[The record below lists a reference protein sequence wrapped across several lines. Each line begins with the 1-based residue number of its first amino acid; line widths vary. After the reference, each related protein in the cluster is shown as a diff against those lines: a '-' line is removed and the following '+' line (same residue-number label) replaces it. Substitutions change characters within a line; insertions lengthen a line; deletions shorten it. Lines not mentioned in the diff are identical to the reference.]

1 MTAWLDTLTYDP
13 ACWAAAG
20 AWAAGF
26 VAVSLWAALK
36 GRRKSEVASEYMVL
50 YASQT
55 GQAEEIAKD
64 SAASLVAGGRDAQAV
79 SMASATAAQ
88 LQVAKHILCVV
99 STTGEG
105 DAPDEALRFEKTLM
119 RETPDLAGR
128 SVAVLALG
136 DRKYDQFCAFGHRV
150 FNWLVSCG
158 AEAVVPV
165 IEVDDLDAAALKK
178 WHDLLTSLGGREALH
193 AYTGLPWRLEA
204 RTRLNP
210 QGSHPLYHLSF
221 TGQAADWQAGDLVEI
236 TTPRGHR
243 RDYSIATLP
252 EEGHVD
258 LYVREVCKENGEPGE
273 GSGLLIE
280 GIQVGDSLPLRIKSH
295 KGFHMPEGDGP
306 LLLIGAGSG
315 LAGLGAHI
323 LQANAQGRKVWLIY
337 GERHPERDGTLA
349 DQMKTWREE
358 GRLARLDL
366 VFSRPDDSEGQYVQA
381 VVNAQAA
388 DIRNWLEA
396 DGVVLCC
403 GGRDMGLA
411 VEHALA
417 AALGQAWV
425 EDAKVSGRYRRDLY

>member
-1 MTAWLDTLTYDP
+1 MTPLLDNLTDDP
-13 ACWAAAG
+13 ARWAAAG

-36 GRRKSEVASEYMVL
+36 GRTKAETTSDYLVL

-55 GQAEEIAKD
+55 GQAEEIARD
-64 SAASLVAGGRDAQAV
+64 SAASLVGGRCDAIAV
-79 SMASATAAQ
+79 STDKVTAVQ
-88 LQVAKHILCVV
+88 LRAAIHILCVV

-105 DAPDEALRFEKTLM
+105 DAPDEALRFENTLM
-119 RETPDLAGR
+119 RETPDLMGR

-150 FNWLVSCG
+150 FNWLVACG
-158 AEAVVPV
+158 GEAVAPV
-165 IEVDDLDAAALKK
+165 IEADDLDAAALKR
-178 WHDLLTSLGGREALH
+178 WHDLLASLGGQETVH
-193 AYTGLPWRLEA
+193 ANTGLPWRLEA

-210 QGSHPLYHLSF
+210 LGSHPLYHLSF

-236 TTPRGHR
+236 TTPYGHR

-252 EEGHVD
+252 DEGRLD
-258 LYVREVCKENGEPGE
+258 LYVREVRKANGEMGD

-280 GIQVGDSLPLRIKSH
+280 GIQPGDALPLRIKSH
-295 KGFHMPEGDGP
+295 KGFHMPEGNGP

-315 LAGLGAHI
+315 LAGLRAHI

-337 GERHPERDGTLA
+337 GERHPERDGALA

-358 GRLARLDL
+358 GRLTQLDL
-366 VFSRPDDSEGQYVQA
+366 AFSRPDDGAGQYVQTIVA
-381 VVNAQAA
+381 AQAA
-388 DIRNWLEA
+388 DIPAWLGDTGA
-396 DGVVLCC
+396 VLCC

-411 VEHALA
+411 VDQALTGV
-417 AALGQAWV
+417 LGQAWV
-425 EDAKVSGRYRRDLY
+425 DDAKISGRYRRDLY